1 MSEKWSCTHETQ
13 KGFLHKKINLKIHLK
28 YKVQKCDF
36 CGSQFGERK
45 CYFCE
50 KHCCTSCMTDD
61 KSRCKRCYI
70 NKRKLGWKIFKRN
83 KVLLGFIAFVWAYA
97 VFPIP
102 LIPGLDPT
110 FYWITFAAALLF
122 MIPVGFMIFFWSR
135 NPPSSDV

>member
-1 MSEKWSCTHETQ
+1 
-13 KGFLHKKINLKIHLK
+13 
-28 YKVQKCDF
+28 
-36 CGSQFGERK
+36 
-45 CYFCE
+45 
-50 KHCCTSCMTDD
+50 MTDD
-61 KSRCKRCYI
+61 RSRCKRCYI

-135 NPPSSDV
+135 NPPASDV